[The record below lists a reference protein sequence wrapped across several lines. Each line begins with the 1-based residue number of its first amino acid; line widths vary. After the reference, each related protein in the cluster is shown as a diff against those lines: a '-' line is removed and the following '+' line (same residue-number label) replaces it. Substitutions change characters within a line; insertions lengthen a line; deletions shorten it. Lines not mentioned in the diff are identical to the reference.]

1 MTDDLAVLAQ
11 LNVDI
16 GAAETRGDRAFL
28 DSVIAEQFAFRR
40 ASGAVVDR
48 PGYLAAVAES
58 EPRLTEIE
66 SIQLYGD
73 RAVVTCVVT
82 LDRGGAE
89 PVVARD
95 RYAGAFAQPSTCHP
109 AAARISSR
117 VLWKRGRSSP
127 PRSSVTTHVTTAR
140 SP

>member
-82 LDRGGAE
+82 LDRDGERPRFHNTRLLIRAATGWQVLGWAN
-89 PVVARD
+89 A
-95 RYAGAFAQPSTCHP
+95 P
-109 AAARISSR
+109 A
-117 VLWKRGRSSP
+117 
-127 PRSSVTTHVTTAR
+127 
-140 SP
+140 

>member
-1 MTDDLAVLAQ
+1 MTDDLAMLAQ
-11 LNVDI
+11 LTVDI
-16 GAAETRGDRAFL
+16 GAAETSGDRAFL

-48 PGYLAAVAES
+48 AGYLAAVAAS

-82 LDRGGAE
+82 LVRSDDERPRFHNTRLLIRAATGWQVLGWAN
-89 PVVARD
+89 A
-95 RYAGAFAQPSTCHP
+95 P
-109 AAARISSR
+109 A
-117 VLWKRGRSSP
+117 
-127 PRSSVTTHVTTAR
+127 
-140 SP
+140 

>member
-11 LNVDI
+11 LNVEL
-16 GAAETRGDRAFL
+16 GAAETNGNRAFL
-28 DSVIAEQFAFRR
+28 DGIIAEQLAFRR

-58 EPRLTEIE
+58 EPRITEVE

-82 LDRGGAE
+82 LVRANGERPRFHNVRLFTRAATGWKVIGWAN
-89 PVVARD
+89 A
-95 RYAGAFAQPSTCHP
+95 P
-109 AAARISSR
+109 A
-117 VLWKRGRSSP
+117 
-127 PRSSVTTHVTTAR
+127 
-140 SP
+140 